1 MHYGD
6 RTGSKFV
13 PKIRCLKVVKFDSRV
28 HGSSYFEVPRS
39 GKTMKD
45 ACQNHAKIEHQLK
58 NDLGPVLERFWEP
71 SWGPNGGQ
79 EASKTDSKF
88 D

>member
-1 MHYGD
+1 MHYGV
-6 RTGSKFV
+6 RNGSKFV

-28 HGSSYFEVPRS
+28 HGSSFFEVPIS